1 MKVLNIPCI
10 TVMQIAQI
18 NGAIINHFLVTD
30 SKDLPKADDTFNYMY
45 AVKQRGITYES
56 ALKILLDSEHDS
68 TKTQSAPTEDTQ
80 NEKN

>member
-1 MKVLNIPCI
+1 MSALNIPCI

-30 SKDLPKADDTFNYMY
+30 SKDLPKADEMFNYMY
-45 AVKQRGITYES
+45 AVKQRGITYDS

-68 TKTQSAPTEDTQ
+68 TKTPSAHTEDTK
-80 NEKN
+80 NEEN